1 MFSRTLAAALVLALP
16 AAAQVATPAPQP
28 PEDLLA
34 RPDTYPGA
42 DLAVPSV
49 PAGSFRPAVPG
60 CIGPGLPQ
68 DGYGDVPACYDPAGE
83 PAPRPG
89 IVVIPLD

>member
-1 MFSRTLAAALVLALP
+1 MIMRTLAISLMLALP
-16 AAAQVATPAPQP
+16 AAAQVATPAPP
-28 PEDLLA
+28 PSEDLLA

-42 DLAVPSV
+42 NLDVPPV
-49 PAGSFRPAVPG
+49 PTAGFRPAVPG

-83 PAPRPG
+83 AEPRPG
-89 IVVIPLD
+89 LVVVPLD